1 MSQVYMNIVKKNCI
15 PTMEVS
21 GGFHYFILVSF
32 DDVGDLFDGAVIV
45 SNVCLHFLLALMII
59 AMCGRLALAITIHL
73 SRTLTLRLH
82 RSLIWT
88 MIFWYPQYTFFIF
101 FYFLYLLM
109 LTCAF
114 LNNKKIFRW
123 GVSQKVPLSFK
134 WDIYLLRRRLVR
146 YFEQQF
152 SVFKQYYMYFHTLFH
167 PHIFSKN
174 TNNVTK
180 TTLTNGL

>member
-73 SRTLTLRLH
+73 LRTLTLRLH

-101 FYFLYLLM
+101 FIFIFINVIL
-109 LTCAF
+109 CF
-114 LNNKKIFRW
+114 SQKKYIYIFR
-123 GVSQKVPLSFK
+123 
-134 WDIYLLRRRLVR
+134 
-146 YFEQQF
+146 
-152 SVFKQYYMYFHTLFH
+152 
-167 PHIFSKN
+167 
-174 TNNVTK
+174 
-180 TTLTNGL
+180 